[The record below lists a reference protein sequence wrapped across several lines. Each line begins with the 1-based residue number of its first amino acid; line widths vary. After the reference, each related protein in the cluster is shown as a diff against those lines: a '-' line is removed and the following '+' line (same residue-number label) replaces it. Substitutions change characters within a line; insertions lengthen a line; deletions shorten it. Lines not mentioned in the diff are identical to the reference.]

1 MNPNPTL
8 GVLLVLGAATLWG
21 TTGTAQSLAGGSLS
35 GYWFGALRLATASAF
50 FALCALAS
58 RAPAGAPFTGRLA
71 ARDVLGAGLC
81 MAVYNLAFFAGIGT
95 IGVALG
101 TAVALGSGPIWAGL
115 LQAVLHRQ
123 RPSAVWWLGTLVAV
137 SGGVLMLLGST
148 RHVDGGGASGILL
161 CLLSGFSY
169 AAYTLLN
176 QRMARAAPASTITFR
191 AFGVAAALAVP
202 TAWMTDGAPT
212 VTGADLAAVAYTGIV
227 TAGLPYLLFSVA
239 LRHITPATGVTLALC
254 EPMVAFALSVGVL
267 GERPESPAY
276 LGLLLVVCGVLCVVR
291 QELASHRRSSHSADD
306 SDRDHGSAMKVTGAT
321 PTV

>member
-1 MNPNPTL
+1 MNPNPPL

-21 TTGTAQSLAGGSLS
+21 TTGMAQALADGSLCA
-35 GYWFGALRLATASAF
+35 YWFGALRLATASAF
-50 FALCALAS
+50 FALCAFTL
-58 RAPAGAPFTGRLA
+58 RPPAGALFTGSLA
-71 ARDVLGAGLC
+71 PRDVLGAGLC
-81 MAVYNLAFFAGIGT
+81 MAVYNLAFFTGIGT
-95 IGVALG
+95 IGVAVG

-115 LQAVLHRQ
+115 LQAMLHRH
-123 RPSAVWWLGTLVAV
+123 RPSTRWWVGTLVAV
-137 SGGVLMLLGST
+137 SGGVLMTIGST
-148 RHVDGGGASGILL
+148 TRVDGSGASGILL

-191 AFGVAAALAVP
+191 AFGVAAAIAVP
-202 TAWMTDGAPT
+202 TAWMTGGAPT
-212 VTGADLAAVAYTGIV
+212 FIGADLAAVAYTGIV
-227 TAGLPYLLFSVA
+227 TAGIPYLLFSLS

-254 EPMVAFALSVGVL
+254 EPVVAFALSVGVL

-291 QELASHRRSSHSADD
+291 QELANYRPSHQRDDDRDRAPAARSS
-306 SDRDHGSAMKVTGAT
+306 GAS